1 MSKFDNFKDRIDT
14 LKENYPTYLESFINY
29 YQETHVKPDD
39 ENAKKLY
46 DASVDNLR
54 KAADGIFTI
63 NNEIQ
68 TELKTLETELATW
81 NTKISNANKLTTDL
95 QTNYNNHTGD
105 INGAQTLINDYKSI
119 YVLQYISNVSLF
131 LGMILMGYLI
141 INKLRRQSSA

>member
-39 ENAKKLY
+39 ENVKKLY
-46 DASVDNLR
+46 DASVDNMR

-68 TELKTLETELATW
+68 TELKTLETQLATW
-81 NTKISNANKLTTDL
+81 HTKISNANKVFTDL
-95 QTNYNNHTGD
+95 QINYNNHMGD
-105 INGAQTLINDYKSI
+105 INGAETLINDYKSI

-131 LGMILMGYLI
+131 LGVFLIGYLI
-141 INKLRRQSSA
+141 ITKIRRQ

>member
-46 DASVDNLR
+46 DARVDNLR

-68 TELKTLETELATW
+68 TELNTLETELATW
-81 NTKISNANKLTTDL
+81 HTKISNANKLTTDL

-131 LGMILMGYLI
+131 LGVFLIGYLI
-141 INKLRRQSSA
+141 ITKIRRQ